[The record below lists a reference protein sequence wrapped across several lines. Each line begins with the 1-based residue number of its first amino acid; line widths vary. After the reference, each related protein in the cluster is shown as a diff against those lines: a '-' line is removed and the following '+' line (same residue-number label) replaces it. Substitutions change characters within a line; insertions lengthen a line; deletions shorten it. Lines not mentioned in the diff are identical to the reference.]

1 MYGAESKAGLGGS
14 LERRKAIVT
23 GLKSI
28 SSQIKKA
35 AKVCTATVLCRMRML
50 TLYCM
55 VRTLYNNT
63 CVVLQTHVCM
73 YYTARH
79 NAKMCNMSQVRHL

>member
-35 AKVCTATVLCRMRML
+35 AKVCTNCVLLGRR
-50 TLYCM
+50 
-55 VRTLYNNT
+55 
-63 CVVLQTHVCM
+63 
-73 YYTARH
+73 
-79 NAKMCNMSQVRHL
+79 S